1 MGKKQLQ
8 QRLEGY
14 WRIELFNVGLLP
26 ATAVFV
32 LLASD
37 QTIGPQSILCL
48 MVMSALLIAGGC
60 YWRAKARKFKQ
71 DQCSLQRTLY
81 WLDRLQLPM
90 LISVVAVLFLCLCDL
105 LFVRISL
112 SQGDRIVSIL
122 ATALA
127 ILEYVNYYH
136 RQLQH
141 FDHWRDFLRLIS
153 GRGFRKSHLRA
164 DLDRFRGCG
173 RPAG

>member
-1 MGKKQLQ
+1 MAKKELQ

-14 WRIELFNVGLLP
+14 WRLELFNVGLLP

-37 QTIGPQSILCL
+37 QTIGPLSIACL
-48 MVMSALLIAGGC
+48 MPMSALLIAGGC
-60 YWRAKARKFKQ
+60 YWRAKARRFKQ
-71 DQCSLQRTLY
+71 DRRSLQRTLY
-81 WLDRLQLPM
+81 WLDRFQLP
-90 LISVVAVLFLCLCDL
+90 LLASVISVLLLCLCDL
-105 LFVRISL
+105 LFVRISV
-112 SQGDRIVSIL
+112 SQGDRMVAIL
-122 ATALA
+122 ATTLA

-141 FDHWRDFLRLIS
+141 FDRWADFLRLIS
-153 GRGFRKSHLRA
+153 GRGFRKSQLRA
-164 DLDRFRGCG
+164 DLERFRGLT